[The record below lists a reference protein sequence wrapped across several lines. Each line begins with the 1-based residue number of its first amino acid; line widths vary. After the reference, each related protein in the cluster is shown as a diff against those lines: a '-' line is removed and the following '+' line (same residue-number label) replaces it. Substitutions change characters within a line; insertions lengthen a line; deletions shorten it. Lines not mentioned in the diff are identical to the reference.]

1 MPTTGFPEYAR
12 AIGDALDAAVG
23 TGQAALTRL
32 QVDHRS
38 PLRGLISGLLAFQD
52 GSELHFTEF
61 VDTTRD
67 EPRVMYA
74 YHYQDAGGTL
84 VFRYDN
90 AAHRPTLSQAEHRHT
105 PEGIATS
112 TAPTL
117 AQIIDEILE
126 TSNAAD

>member
-12 AIGDALDAAVG
+12 SISDVLDAAVSAG
-23 TGQAALTRL
+23 HASLTSL

-38 PLRGLISGLLAFQD
+38 PLRGLISGSLVFED
-52 GSELHFTEF
+52 GSELHFREF
-61 VDTTRD
+61 VDATMD

-90 AAHRPTLSQAEHRHT
+90 AAHRPGLSHPEHRHA
-105 PEGIATS
+105 PEGIAAS

-126 TSNAAD
+126 TG